1 MQGREEERT
10 ETHELLDAQR
20 EREAEEARLAEQSE
34 LADEEA
40 QHRRRSDKAEYLKQK
55 LAERERAEGEAD
67 SSD

>member
-1 MQGREEERT
+1 MGDREQERT

-20 EREAEEARLAEQSE
+20 EREAEEARLAEESG

-55 LAERERAEGEAD
+55 LAERERAEAD
-67 SSD
+67 ADAAD